1 MRSVPAAPT
10 FTATPCPGSPR
21 RRSAKALAG
30 LAGLGVLAGI
40 LVAGC
45 SAIAAPVT
53 STPAVNPAP
62 LATPAPSPSPLLS
75 PEFTPAPPS
84 GSPAGL
90 FPLTLTDDEGTVVS
104 LAHPPARIVSLSPAI
119 TETLFA
125 LGAGAKVVG
134 GTEADDFPAEAKA
147 LPDVA
152 SFTGVSIEA
161 VVAARPDVIIAGGN
175 GLTPPADIE
184 KLRSL
189 GLSVVVVYADSLDA
203 ALRDISLIGKIAGQD
218 AAASQLVGAME
229 SRIGELSAAAKA
241 AGSAPR
247 VFYEL
252 DATKEIY
259 GPAPDSFLTEMI
271 GLAGGDPIT
280 SGDPAVWAV
289 SLERLI
295 DADPEVIILGDANYG
310 MTPEAVKSRP
320 GWAGMSAVKADA
332 IRPIDDTVVTR
343 PGPRIV
349 AGLEALVKAIHPDV
363 KLP

>member
-10 FTATPCPGSPR
+10 FTVTPCPGSPR
-21 RRSAKALAG
+21 RRSATLLAV
-30 LAGLGVLAGI
+30 LAVLAGI

-45 SAIAAPVT
+45 AAPAAPAT
-53 STPAVNPAP
+53 STPAPTPASTP
-62 LATPAPSPSPLLS
+62 PATPAPSPSPLPS

-84 GSPAGL
+84 GSPAGS

-104 LAHPPARIVSLSPAI
+104 LAHPPGRIVSLSPAI

-125 LGAGAKVVG
+125 LGAGPKVVG

-152 SFTGVSIEA
+152 SFTGVNIEA
-161 VVAARPDVIIAGGN
+161 VVAARPDVVIAGGN

-189 GLSVVVVYADSLDA
+189 GISVVVVYADSVDA
-203 ALRDISLIGKIAGQD
+203 VLRDISLIGKVAGQD
-218 AAASQLVGAME
+218 AAAAQLVGAMK
-229 SRIGELSAAAKA
+229 SRIDELSAAAKA
-241 AGSAPR
+241 AGSTPR

-289 SLERLI
+289 SIERLL

-310 MTPEAVKSRP
+310 MTPEALKSRP
-320 GWAGMSAVKADA
+320 GWAGMTAVKEGA